1 VKRFRLK
8 STPICIM
15 LTILMV
21 YSAVSVQPALAG
33 LIGTHDYSRTFN
45 SDPGDTRQRVIHFLQ
60 RDEVRAIFVNQGVD
74 PQEAAARVQN
84 FSEEEIRVLAEQID
98 QLPAGGDGFGFVIGV
113 LLIVLLVL
121 LILRVA

>member
-1 VKRFRLK
+1 VNRFRLNP
-8 STPICIM
+8 TPICLV

-33 LIGTHDYSRTFN
+33 LIGTRDYTLN
-45 SDPGDTRQRVIHFLQ
+45 SDSGDARQRVIHFLQ
-60 RDEVRAIFVNQGVD
+60 RDDVRTIFMDQGVD
-74 PQEAAARVQN
+74 PQEAAERVQN
-84 FSEEEIRVLAEQID
+84 LSDEEIRVLAQQID
-98 QLPAGGDGFGFVIGV
+98 HLPAGGDGFGFVIGV